1 MNGLESS
8 TRNVLVAQ
16 DLLPMMMGAMR
27 FLHRSD
33 IAVRTAASNE
43 DLLRLHIEENGNLIA
58 THPGLPGMSCK
69 TLCDIIRRGD
79 TLKKVSI
86 LLLCDKTALQQ
97 EAARNCSVNAVVT
110 RPVDTAAFAGKVQQ
124 LLDVPPR
131 QEYHVVLNVS
141 AEGLHE
147 NRSFLCQLENISTS
161 GILIRTAAKLGVGN
175 TVTCSFRLPDGLPIA
190 TSGVVIRQFMKDASA
205 NVIHYGISFQQL
217 SASATQ
223 AIHAFVDR
231 AASRRSGSSA
241 AK

>member
-124 LLDVPPR
+124 LLDVPAR
-131 QEYHVVLNVS
+131 HSYRVLLNIAVNGMHANRPVMCHSEDLS
-141 AEGLHE
+141 A
-147 NRSFLCQLENISTS
+147 S
-161 GILIRTAAKLGVGN
+161 GMLIRTREDLPPGSEIACSFYLPEGLRVSAHCSVVRSFKKDPSADMTHYGLAFR
-175 TVTCSFRLPDGLPIA
+175 TCSPGAREAIA
-190 TSGVVIRQFMKDASA
+190 SFVARESHRQA
-205 NVIHYGISFQQL
+205 
-217 SASATQ
+217 
-223 AIHAFVDR
+223 
-231 AASRRSGSSA
+231 
-241 AK
+241 